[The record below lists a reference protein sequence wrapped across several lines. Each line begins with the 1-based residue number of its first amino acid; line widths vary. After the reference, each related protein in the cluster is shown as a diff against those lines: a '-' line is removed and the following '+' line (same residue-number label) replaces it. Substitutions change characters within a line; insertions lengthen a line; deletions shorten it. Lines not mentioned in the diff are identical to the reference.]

1 MTWEEKKHVFFKI
14 PLKICYGIGMSLKNL
29 EHDLSNIH
37 NGSEFYVTLLSG
49 NQFLNK
55 HLSLGGK
62 T

>member
-1 MTWEEKKHVFFKI
+1 
-14 PLKICYGIGMSLKNL
+14 MSLKNL

>member
-1 MTWEEKKHVFFKI
+1 MFFLYLLI
-14 PLKICYGIGMSLKNL
+14 ILAFICYGQGMSLKNL